1 MVKCLPGMPQT
12 LGSLLSSPKTIT
24 KQCLASGAVHWE
36 GGCGL
41 LEKVLAGNPGPWTLL

>member
-12 LGSLLSSPKTIT
+12 PGLLLSSPKTIT